1 MTSSEKTKVLLVEDE
16 VIIARDIHHMLTNT
30 GYDVV
35 AVVNTASEAIKKAKE
50 LKPDV
55 VLMDIMLE
63 GKRAGV
69 EAASYIYFNLNIPI
83 IYMTAYTDQITVE
96 QAKKSEPFGYLLK
109 PFEERE
115 LRTTIE
121 VALYKFKMENRLKE
135 REQWL
140 STILT
145 SIREGVIAT
154 DAHGRITFMN
164 PLAVKLTGWPEAKAL
179 GQPLSKVVKIID
191 ETTQKAIKIPLKDI
205 RSGSQFVFPP
215 RCLLVH
221 PKGHLIP
228 IAPLVAPIE
237 NEKQIISGVVLT
249 LADITA
255 QRKAEEEQLKSLE
268 KMTKAMI
275 GTIQALASTIE
286 MRDPYTAGH
295 QRRVALLSSA
305 IGEKMKLPQETIDA
319 IKLAAEVHDIG
330 KIHVPAEILSK
341 PGQLSDLE
349 YNIIKTHPQVGYE
362 VLRNIEFPWP
372 IAEIVHQHHERL
384 DGSGY
389 PRGLKN
395 GQILLEARII
405 AVADV
410 VEAMASHRPYRP
422 AKAIQEALQEIRRN
436 KGKLYDP
443 EVVEACLSLFKEG
456 YILQA

>member
-1 MTSSEKTKVLLVEDE
+1 MKKTKVLLVEDE

-35 AVVNTASEAIKKAKE
+35 AVVNTASEAIKKAEE

-154 DAHGRITFMN
+154 DSRGRITFMN
-164 PLAVKLTGWPEAKAL
+164 PLAVKLTGCSEAKAL
-179 GQPLSKVVKIID
+179 GQPLTKVVKIID
-191 ETTQKAIKIPLKDI
+191 ETTKKTIDIPIKDI
-205 RSGSQFVFPP
+205 HLCSQFTFPP
-215 RCLLVH
+215 RCLLRRED
-221 PKGHLIP
+221 GHLTP
-228 IAPLVAPIE
+228 VAPLVAPIE
-237 NEKQIISGVVLT
+237 YEKQEISGVVLT

-255 QRKAEEEQLKSLE
+255 QRKAEAEQLKSLE
-268 KMTKAMI
+268 RLTKAMT

-305 IGEKMKLPQETIDA
+305 IGEKMNLPRETIDA

-330 KIHVPAEILSK
+330 KIHIPAEILSK
-341 PGQLSDLE
+341 PGQLSELE
-349 YNIIKTHPQVGYE
+349 FNIIKTHPQVGYE
-362 VLRNIEFPWP
+362 VLRNIAFPWP

-389 PRGLKN
+389 PQGLKN

-422 AKAIQEALQEIRRN
+422 AKAIQEALKEIKQN

-443 EVVEACLSLFKEG
+443 KVVDACLSLFKEG
-456 YILQA
+456 FILQP

>member
-1 MTSSEKTKVLLVEDE
+1 MTSSDKTKVLLVEDE
-16 VIIARDIHHMLTNT
+16 VIIARDIHHMLTNI

-35 AVVNTASEAIKKAKE
+35 AVVNTASEAIEKAKE
-50 LKPDV
+50 LTPDV

-145 SIREGVIAT
+145 SIREGLIAT
-154 DAHGRITFMN
+154 DAQGRITFMN
-164 PLAVKLTGWPEAKAL
+164 PLAVKLTGWPEDKAL
-179 GQPLSKVVKIID
+179 GQSLNKVVKIID
-191 ETTQKAIKIPLKDI
+191 ENKQKIIKIPLKDLH
-205 RSGSQFVFPP
+205 SGSQFVFPP
-215 RCLLVH
+215 RCLLANRE
-221 PKGHLIP
+221 GHLIP
-228 IAPLVAPIE
+228 IAPLISPIE
-237 NEKQIISGVVLT
+237 NEKQVISGVVMT

-295 QRRVALLSSA
+295 QRRVALLSAA
-305 IGEKMKLPQETIDA
+305 IAEKMRLPQETIEA

-330 KIHVPAEILSK
+330 KIHIPAEILSK
-341 PGQLSDLE
+341 PGQLSELE

-362 VLRNIEFPWP
+362 VLKNIEFPWP

-389 PRGLKN
+389 PQGLKN
-395 GQILLEARII
+395 DQILLEARII

-422 AKAIQEALQEIRRN
+422 AKAIQEALQEIQKN